1 MIYRIKS
8 NLKPSFSYSF
18 LFLTIFCFVSC
29 TKIASPEEIYT
40 IDDTDTIRYETN
52 NRIEN
57 SIWTEEIHKSKLV
70 EKNVKSN
77 SKVDIFYSATNISQ
91 NISKQTEN
99 PIYPKIEDFC
109 SLNLSSIDFNTKLE
123 ITKLINKIK
132 EENITKSDFLS
143 DYQHEKILFDYEFS
157 KHPQITG
164 YYLGTP
170 LEQSENHILI
180 PVQFLFSTGKLN
192 SKIYFEKKENT
203 FKIKQIVFGEYIG
216 DQ

>member
-18 LFLTIFCFVSC
+18 LFLIIFCFVSC

-123 ITKLINKIK
+123 ITKLIN
-132 EENITKSDFLS
+132 TAS
-143 DYQHEKILFDYEFS
+143 
-157 KHPQITG
+157 
-164 YYLGTP
+164 
-170 LEQSENHILI
+170 
-180 PVQFLFSTGKLN
+180 
-192 SKIYFEKKENT
+192 
-203 FKIKQIVFGEYIG
+203 
-216 DQ
+216 